1 MKFSLTKEEK
11 IKLYNDVRIE
21 LYKNLLVRLNI
32 LGIDPDTF
40 DEDLFIPNENSS
52 SQTAVQNL
60 VEKIKEIDKKMKQVE
75 NE

>member
-1 MKFSLTKEEK
+1 LKFSLTKEEK